1 MSDIKKIRLEDI
13 DSFENHPFKVNND
26 ESLKEL
32 SNSIKENGLLNPLT
46 VRLKE
51 DGRYELISGH
61 RRKLAM
67 ELIGIKEANA
77 YVKELTDD
85 EATVEMVDSNMYREK
100 ILPSEKAFAYKMK
113 LDAIKHQGKKM
124 CPKGTKLRS
133 DQKLGDE
140 VGESARQVQRYIRLT
155 NLIPELLQLVDD
167 TVLKDKRTVLTMGLK
182 PAVELSYLTKEEQKL
197 VYMGITYEDLTPSH
211 GQAIKIRQLAKD
223 KNLTF
228 DTLEDILL
236 EEKGNQRE
244 QISFNKDKIEKAL
257 PSELLK
263 RDKRYIEQYI
273 IKAIENYK
281 SIELER
287 GDAYDLDM

>member
-1 MSDIKKIRLEDI
+1 MSEIKNIKLEEI
-13 DSFENHPFKVNND
+13 DNFKNHPFKVNND

-32 SNSIKENGLLNPLT
+32 SDSIKENGLLNPLT

-51 DGRYELISGH
+51 NGRYELISGH
-61 RRKLAM
+61 RRKFAM
-67 ELIGIKEANA
+67 ELLGIKEANA
-77 YVKELTDD
+77 YVKELSDD
-85 EATVEMVDSNMYREK
+85 EATVEMVDSNMYRDK

-113 LDAIKHQGKKM
+113 LDALKHQGKRLS
-124 CPKGTKLRS
+124 PKGTKS
-133 DQKLGDE
+133 HSVNEIEDTKTQIY
-140 VGESARQVQRYIRLT
+140 RYVRLT
-155 NLIPELLQLVDD
+155 NLIPELLQLVGD
-167 TVLKDKRTVLTMGLK
+167 TVLKDKRSTLTMGLK
-182 PAVELSYLTKEEQKL
+182 PAVELSYLTQEQQKL

-211 GQAIKIRQLAKD
+211 GQAIKIRELAKN
-223 KNLTF
+223 KELTF
-228 DTLEDILL
+228 DSLEDILL
-236 EEKGNQRE
+236 EEKGNQKE

-281 SIELER
+281 TIELER